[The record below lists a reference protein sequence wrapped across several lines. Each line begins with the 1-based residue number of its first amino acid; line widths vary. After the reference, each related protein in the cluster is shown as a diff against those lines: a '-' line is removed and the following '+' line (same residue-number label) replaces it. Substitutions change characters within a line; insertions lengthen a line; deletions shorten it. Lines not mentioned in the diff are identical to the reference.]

1 MFYLSFERRILR
13 KIFGPVC
20 DKGEWRISCNAEL
33 NELIDRHNI
42 ARFVKAQR
50 IRWLGYVARMSEERD
65 A

>member
-1 MFYLSFERRILR
+1 VFYLSFERRILR
-13 KIFGPVC
+13 EIFGPVC
-20 DKGEWRISCNAEL
+20 DKGKWRISCNAEL
-33 NELIDRHNI
+33 NELIARHNI